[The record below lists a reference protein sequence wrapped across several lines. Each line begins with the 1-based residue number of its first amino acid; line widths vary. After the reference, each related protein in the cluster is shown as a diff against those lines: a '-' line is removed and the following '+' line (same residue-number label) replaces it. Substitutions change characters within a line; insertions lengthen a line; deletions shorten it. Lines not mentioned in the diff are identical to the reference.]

1 MARLNKVKI
10 LELVITTVVA
20 GLIVVTTMYWFSDFK
35 KANRDEQR
43 IADIEQI
50 QKDLVSYF
58 SEHRT
63 YPETSDLYN
72 VISNIPSDPVGAKYS
87 YEKMDTDS
95 YVLGVCL
102 EDTRSADIQ
111 SYSKADAGNYTMGS
125 GASQCTCASIN
136 AYCVNQ
142 DL

>member
-1 MARLNKVKI
+1 MARINKAKI
-10 LELVITTVVA
+10 LEFAITAVIA
-20 GLIVVTTMYWFSDFK
+20 GLIMATSFYWLSDYK
-35 KANRDEQR
+35 KAKRDEQR
-43 IADIEQI
+43 ITDIEQI

-63 YPETSDLYN
+63 YPETSDLYS
-72 VISNIPSDPVGAKYS
+72 VISNIPSDPAGLKYS

-111 SYSKADAGNYTMGS
+111 SYSKADAGNYTLGA

>member
-1 MARLNKVKI
+1 MARINKVKI
-10 LELVITTVVA
+10 LELIITTVIV
-20 GLIVVTTMYWFSDFK
+20 GLIVVTTTYWFSDYK
-35 KANRDEQR
+35 KSTRDAQR
-43 IADIEQI
+43 IADIGQI

-58 SEHRT
+58 SEHRS
-63 YPETSDLYN
+63 YPETTDLYN
-72 VISNIPSDPVGAKYS
+72 VISNLPVSPSGVKYT

-102 EDTRSADIQ
+102 EDTRDANIQ
-111 SYSKADAGNYTMGS
+111 SYSKADAGNYVLGDGT
-125 GASQCTCASIN
+125 SQCTCASIN